1 MSWIDHFGLIAPVYE
16 RLIRGGASERL
27 QALLE
32 MPPGGRLLDAGGGTG
47 RVSAGFASDSSQ
59 VVIADSSVKMLL
71 QARRKNDLQP
81 AAAHS
86 ERLPFPDECFDRIM
100 MVDALHHVSSQRE
113 TAAELWR
120 VLRPGGR
127 IVIQE
132 PDVRH
137 WGVKMVALAEKLA
150 LMRSHFL
157 EPVKIAALFPWTRFP
172 VRIVVES
179 YNAYIVVQK

>member
-1 MSWIDHFGLIAPVYE
+1 MPWIDHFGLLAPVYE
-16 RLIRGGASERL
+16 RFIRSEATERL

-47 RVSAGFASDSSQ
+47 RVAVSFASGKGQ
-59 VVIADSSVKMLL
+59 IVVADESVKMLL
-71 QARRKNDLQP
+71 QARKKDGLQP
-81 AAAHS
+81 AAASS
-86 ERLPFPDECFDRIM
+86 ERLPFPSDCFDRII
-100 MVDALHHVSSQRE
+100 MVDALHHVRSQRE

-127 IVIQE
+127 ILIQE
-132 PDVRH
+132 PDVRQ
-137 WGVKMVALAEKLA
+137 WGVKVVAVVEKLA

-157 EPVKIAALFPWTRFP
+157 TPEKIAALFPWTRTP
-172 VRIVVES
+172 VRIVVDG